1 MKTTLSLALISAV
14 SATALWANEPIWDA
28 NKVQLESQKLAEGVF
43 AVIPVGADEMAKQ
56 GYPIATT
63 AGFVI
68 GDDAVLIIER
78 MLNERLQTQM
88 MDLVRAQTD
97 LPIRYVVNTSYHGDH
112 QYGNQY
118 LPDGVTIIQHEHT
131 AEFIPTHIDA
141 DKAFMMQNFG
151 TGRGIEDIVATA
163 ADVTVSTGGSMTVH
177 MGTYDVSIRD
187 YGFAQTGGDLFVSIP
202 EANVVWTG
210 NAIPAEP
217 PALPWLLDGHL
228 ADTRD
233 TFTKVA
239 ASINDDTK
247 VVPGHGP
254 VTDKATIEWQIAY
267 LNEVEKQVR
276 AAKAEGL
283 TLEEVQQKVTMDAYQ
298 GYALFPWVHPG
309 LNIPAAYA
317 EN

>member
-1 MKTTLSLALISAV
+1 MKATVTLALMMGV
-14 SATALWANEPIWDA
+14 SASAIWANEPIWDA
-28 NKVQLESQKLAEGVF
+28 NTVKLESQQLANGVF

-68 GDDAVLIIER
+68 GDDAVLMVES
-78 MLNERLQTQM
+78 MLNERLQTQL
-88 MDLVRAQTD
+88 MDLVRAETD

-118 LPDGVTIIQHEHT
+118 LPDGVTIIQHEYT
-131 AEFIPTHIDA
+131 AEFIPEHIEA

-151 TGRGIEDIVATA
+151 TGRGIEDIVATH
-163 ADVTVSTGGSMTVH
+163 ADVTIPTGGAITINLGSLDVAVH
-177 MGTYDVSIRD
+177 DH
-187 YGFAQTGGDLFVSIP
+187 GFAQTGGDLFVTVP
-202 EANVVWTG
+202 DANVVWTG

-228 ADTRD
+228 AETRD
-233 TFTKVA
+233 TFVRFA
-239 ASINDDTK
+239 ATIDDETQ

-254 VTDKATIEWQIAY
+254 VTDKATVLWQIDY
-267 LNEVEKQVR
+267 LNEVERQVR

-283 TLEEVQQKVTMDAYQ
+283 TLEQVQQKVTMEAYQ

>member
-68 GDDAVLIIER
+68 GDDAVLMIESV
-78 MLNERLQTQM
+78 LNERLQTQM

-151 TGRGIEDIVATA
+151 TGRGI
-163 ADVTVSTGGSMTVH
+163 
-177 MGTYDVSIRD
+177 
-187 YGFAQTGGDLFVSIP
+187 
-202 EANVVWTG
+202 
-210 NAIPAEP
+210 
-217 PALPWLLDGHL
+217 
-228 ADTRD
+228 
-233 TFTKVA
+233 
-239 ASINDDTK
+239 
-247 VVPGHGP
+247 
-254 VTDKATIEWQIAY
+254 
-267 LNEVEKQVR
+267 
-276 AAKAEGL
+276 
-283 TLEEVQQKVTMDAYQ
+283 
-298 GYALFPWVHPG
+298 
-309 LNIPAAYA
+309 
-317 EN
+317 